1 MFQSSTI
8 AAALAM
14 SVLLGGAAVSL
25 LHAGNADAP
34 RGKRIY
40 VEVCQAC
47 HGADGKGAGVMQFLP
62 PAADLTSRQVQEK
75 LDSGL
80 YTSIHEG
87 RANTA
92 MGAWKHALSDQEIR
106 DVIAYV
112 RTFGV
117 SLPNP

>member
-1 MFQSSTI
+1 MSHRPTI
-8 AAALAM
+8 AAVLSL
-14 SVLLGGAAVSL
+14 SVLLGVTAVSL
-25 LHAGNADAP
+25 LHAGSADAP
-34 RGKRIY
+34 PGKRIY

-47 HGADGKGAGVMQFLP
+47 HGADGKGAGVMQFFP
-62 PAADLTSRQVQEK
+62 PAADLTSRLVQKK

>member
-1 MFQSSTI
+1 MSHLKI
-8 AAALAM
+8 RVAALTLP
-14 SVLLGGAAVSL
+14 VLFAGAPTL
-25 LHAGNADAP
+25 LAGTVDMAA
-34 RGKRIY
+34 GKRIY
-40 VEVCQAC
+40 GEVCQSC
-47 HGADGKGAGVMQFLP
+47 HGLDGKGSGVMQFRP
-62 PAADLTSRQVQEK
+62 PAADLTSPHVQAK

-80 YTSIHEG
+80 YTSIHED

-112 RTFGV
+112 RTFRN